1 MNLFIMKTKSSAPVA
16 IIGSLLFA
24 AGLSLNAQAQAPSA
38 VPSAARVQLVD
49 RVVAVV
55 NDEVITRYDL
65 NEQKRAVSAQLKRQ
79 GVAMPPDAELDAQV
93 LERYINEK
101 VQLQYAKD
109 FGVRADDETVNAS
122 VQRIA
127 ADNKMSMQQ
136 FAAALRKDGVTIEKF
151 REELKNEIVLNRLRE
166 REVESRVVVTDS
178 EIDTYMALAKT
189 QGANQTEYQLAH
201 ILILVPEQAT
211 PDQIDGRKKRA
222 EEAARQLKAGTP
234 FAQVAAVFSDSSE
247 ATQGG
252 ALGWRQADRLPAL
265 YSTAA
270 GALKVGDTS
279 DVLRSANGFHI
290 VRLLDKRVGGDQ
302 QAMIEQNK
310 ARHIL
315 VRVNDLVGEAE
326 AKSKIDR
333 LKDRISGGAKFE
345 DVAKS
350 GSEDGSAPKG
360 GELGWVSPGDTVAE
374 FEAAMSKAPL
384 NTVIGPIRTQFG
396 FHLLEVMERRTQDV
410 TAERTRQSA
419 RVALRDRKA
428 DEAYQTWLRELRDR
442 ATVEIKLSEG

>member
-1 MNLFIMKTKSSAPVA
+1 MKSSTNAVLTQ
-16 IIGSLLFA
+16 IGGLLLA
-24 AGLSLNAQAQAPSA
+24 AGLSLHALAQPQS
-38 VPSAARVQLVD
+38 ARVQLVD

-65 NEQKRAVSAQLKRQ
+65 NEQKRAVAAQLKRQ
-79 GVAMPPDAELDAQV
+79 GVAMPADSELDTQV
-93 LERYINEK
+93 LERFINEK

-109 FGVRADDETVNAS
+109 NGVRADDETVNAS
-122 VQRIA
+122 MQRIA

-136 FAAALRKDGVTIEKF
+136 FVVALRTDGVTIEKF
-151 REELKNEIVLNRLRE
+151 RDELKNEIVLNRLRD

-178 EIDTYMALAKT
+178 EIDTYMALAKL
-189 QGANQTEYQLAH
+189 QGENQTEYQLAH

-211 PDQIDGRKKRA
+211 PDQIEARKKRA
-222 EEAARQLKAGTP
+222 EEAARQLASGTP
-234 FAQVAAVFSDSSE
+234 FGQVAAVFSDSNE
-247 ATQGG
+247 AVQGG

-270 GALKVGDTS
+270 AAMKAGENSA
-279 DVLRSANGFHI
+279 VLRSANGFHI
-290 VRLLDKRVGGDQ
+290 LRLIDKRAGGDQ
-302 QAMIEQNK
+302 KAVVEQNK

-326 AKSKIDR
+326 ARTKIER
-333 LKDRISGGAKFE
+333 MRDRIAAGSKFD
-345 DVAKS
+345 DVAKT
-350 GSEDGSAPKG
+350 GSEDGSASKG

-374 FEAAMSKAPL
+374 FEAAMSKAAI
-384 NTVIGPIRTQFG
+384 NTVVGPVRTQFG
-396 FHLLEVMERRTQDV
+396 FHLIEVMERRSQDV

-442 ATVEIKLSEG
+442 ATVEIKLVEG